1 MQLKALGIDENIGH
15 CDALCGLKCI
25 LAYSHAWVIV
35 QTTLVV
41 ALLYFFRHFHFLN
54 VVQSNCNS
62 ENSLF
67 SLEWKSLRPFSELIL
82 TNAQQVGLNDWVG
95 LETDLCLRT

>member
-25 LAYSHAWVIV
+25 LACSHACVIV

-41 ALLYFFRHFHFLN
+41 ALLYFFVILIFSVSSKVTVIVKTVYFLWN
-54 VVQSNCNS
+54 EKV
-62 ENSLF
+62 
-67 SLEWKSLRPFSELIL
+67 
-82 TNAQQVGLNDWVG
+82 
-95 LETDLCLRT
+95 